1 MIKSMTGFGRGSAA
15 GEIGTV
21 TAEIKT
27 VNSRFL
33 EMNLR
38 TDSVSAAAE
47 EAAKQLIKASLARGK
62 TYIALNFTPAEGRSP
77 ARVTVEEGLLDA
89 YIAALETAGKR
100 KGVKKKKL
108 EMGDLL
114 RVPVPWLRVS
124 GDTVP
129 DEALI
134 PLVEEAV
141 RAALAQLAEMRLRE
155 GGNLAADVSARL
167 DLLEEKLAFL
177 RSVQD
182 RAAEQY
188 ETRLR
193 ERIETL
199 LEKVNVKADEGRI
212 LEEVAI
218 LSEKTDYTE
227 EVVRFGSHLK
237 QFRAALS
244 GDGPVGRKLDF
255 LLQELNREANTTA
268 SKASDLGV
276 VDCVIVI
283 KTELEKIREQ
293 IQNME

>member
-1 MIKSMTGFGRGSAA
+1 MIKSMTGFGRGSAS

-33 EMNLR
+33 EMNSR
-38 TDSVSAAAE
+38 TDSVSAAVE
-47 EAAKQLIKASLARGK
+47 EAAKQLVKASLARGK
-62 TYIALNFTPAEGRSP
+62 TYMSLNFTPAAGRTP
-77 ARVTVEEGLLDA
+77 ARVTVEEPLLDA
-89 YIAALETAGKR
+89 YIEALTEAGKK
-100 KGVKKKKL
+100 KGIKKKKL
-108 EMGDLL
+108 EMSDLL
-114 RVPVPWLRVS
+114 RLPVPWLRVS

-141 RAALAQLAEMRLRE
+141 RAALSQLSEMRLRE
-155 GGNLAADVSARL
+155 GANLAADVSARL
-167 DLLEEKLAFL
+167 TILEEKLAFL

-182 RAAEQY
+182 RAAAQY
-188 ETRLR
+188 EARLR
-193 ERIETL
+193 ERMEAL

-227 EVVRFGSHLK
+227 EVVRFASHLS

-268 SKASDLGV
+268 SKASDLDV